1 MEKKRSQVLEDK
13 QVYRSK
19 QVLDS
24 TFLFTCINIL
34 RISLVVWNLSRRSS
48 QLLFVCQF
56 GPAWQLTWFFKIV
69 STEQMIQSV
78 FSWSGYWFLFKFRH
92 SQEGVLKIRVPE
104 FSCNCFRTLS
114 SLFFFFLLD
123 LQDFFYHFHRTKVQK
138 SPTCVSLHSLH
149 FNPWFFMLFLLC
161 SNTVMY

>member
-114 SLFFFFLLD
+114 SLFFFFS
-123 LQDFFYHFHRTKVQK
+123 FRFTR
-138 SPTCVSLHSLH
+138 
-149 FNPWFFMLFLLC
+149 LFLSFSQNKSAKISNLC
-161 SNTVMY
+161 LITLFTF